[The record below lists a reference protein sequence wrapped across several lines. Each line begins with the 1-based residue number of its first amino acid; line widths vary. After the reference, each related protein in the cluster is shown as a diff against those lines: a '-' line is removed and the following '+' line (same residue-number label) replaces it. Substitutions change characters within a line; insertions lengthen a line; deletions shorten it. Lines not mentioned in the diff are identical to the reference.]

1 MPPIHPLLRSV
12 LRAPA
17 GFPPLDASR
26 LAAILCAAAA
36 AGWFAAGMSM
46 HTRALA
52 AGEALPMPAAVA
64 GLVMLAGRV
73 TGWIAEALA
82 HALVWGALG
91 RRLAVTAFL
100 AWLPAI
106 STCDLIAHM
115 WPSDGDG
122 LLGPAP
128 AAARAQAGSGFD
140 AAFGA
145 FGLLAMLRLVL
156 TADVQRRVLG
166 GGWAAPLAVTGS
178 LWLASR
184 LTVWWGLDLVRGGS
198 PL

>member
-17 GFPPLDASR
+17 GFPTVDSGR
-26 LAAILCAAAA
+26 VAAVLCAAAA

-46 HTRALA
+46 HARALA
-52 AGEALPMPAAVA
+52 AGEELPIPAAAA
-64 GLVMLAGRV
+64 GGVLLASRA
-73 TGWIAEALA
+73 TGWIAEAFAYALA
-82 HALVWGALG
+82 WRALG
-91 RRLAVTAFL
+91 RRFAMMAFL

-106 STCDLIAHM
+106 STCDLIAHTL
-115 WPSDGDG
+115 PSVGDG

-128 AAARAQAGSGFD
+128 PAARGAAGTGFD

-145 FGLLAMLRLVL
+145 FGLLAMLRLAL
-156 TADVQRRVLG
+156 TAHVQHRVLG
-166 GGWAAPLAVTGS
+166 CGWAVPLAVTGS

-184 LTVWWGLDLVRGGS
+184 LTVWWGLDLIRGGS